1 MRPYLDGSGP
11 RSKKQYKGAAVTI
24 KISVII
30 TAHNEEAYIRRCLRS
45 IIQQSLPNHM
55 YEVIVVNDASSDKTG
70 FALELFGNAITVL
83 ENEENLGLPASIN
96 RGIIAAKGQY
106 IVRVDA
112 DDYVN
117 INYLNF
123 LSFFLDFNESYD
135 AVACD
140 YLLVDDDENILSR
153 KDAMD
158 DPIGCGIM
166 FKRDQLM
173 QLGLYDESFRVHEDK
188 DLRLRFEKIHTIG
201 HLNVP
206 LYRYHKHESN
216 ITNNAS
222 LMQEHQCRL
231 EIKHRHK

>member
-1 MRPYLDGSGP
+1 MATD
-11 RSKKQYKGAAVTI
+11 T
-24 KISVII
+24 
-30 TAHNEEAYIRRCLRS
+30 T
-45 IIQQSLPNHM
+45 
-55 YEVIVVNDASSDKTG
+55 
-70 FALELFGNAITVL
+70 
-83 ENEENLGLPASIN
+83 
-96 RGIIAAKGQY
+96 
-106 IVRVDA
+106 
-112 DDYVN
+112 
-117 INYLNF
+117 
-123 LSFFLDFNESYD
+123 
-135 AVACD
+135 
-140 YLLVDDDENILSR
+140 
-153 KDAMD
+153 MD

-206 LYRYHKHESN
+206 LYRYRKHESN